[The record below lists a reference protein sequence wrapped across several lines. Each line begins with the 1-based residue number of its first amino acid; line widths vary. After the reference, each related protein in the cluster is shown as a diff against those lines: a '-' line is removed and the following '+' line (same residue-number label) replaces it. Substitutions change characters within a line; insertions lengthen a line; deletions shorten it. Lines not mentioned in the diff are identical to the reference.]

1 MVNSKS
7 IGQFK
12 VSYKDLDIWMSIAG
26 TYLGYTKMLLQ
37 LGNKKKIIL
46 PSGKKILTTITN
58 GDRLKSLT
66 LYMQR
71 GIFLISKESNYT
83 QNLLIIMTVWI
94 ENSNTLTKQWQSVW
108 SLENGQ
114 ILCQYFSIIMH
125 GVRVLLFWPMWTTLI
140 DDIK

>member
-1 MVNSKS
+1 
-7 IGQFK
+7 
-12 VSYKDLDIWMSIAG
+12 
-26 TYLGYTKMLLQ
+26 
-37 LGNKKKIIL
+37 
-46 PSGKKILTTITN
+46 
-58 GDRLKSLT
+58 
-66 LYMQR
+66 MQR

-140 DDIK
+140 DDTK